1 MTEKKWIKKIPR
13 NNVIAFLIVIFFA
26 LAFAYLEYN
35 YILFDTIPFREAK
48 PPVIA
53 NLYSYD
59 LVVFIPALTVFSF
72 YPFILQALR
81 KKRPALRRPAA
92 FGAASLLLSLIL
104 KDAAWYLFR
113 TLAPLASDTLAHQWI
128 RPLDSTA
135 TFLGYAEIL
144 GLRIPLWYVA
154 LSPLIIAIFISL
166 RISQNTN
173 PMENGFSDE
182 TDYDEQVNGE

>member
-1 MTEKKWIKKIPR
+1 MTEKMKKIPK

-26 LAFAYLEYN
+26 FAFAYLEYN

-59 LVVFIPALTVFSF
+59 LVVFIPALTIFSF
-72 YPFILQALR
+72 YPFIYKALR

-92 FGAASLLLSLIL
+92 FGVASLLLSLIL

-113 TLAPLASDTLAHQWI
+113 TLAPVASDSLAHQWI

-154 LSPLIIAIFISL
+154 LSPLIIPIFISQ
-166 RISQNTN
+166 RKSQHTNTR
-173 PMENGFSDE
+173 ENDFLDE
-182 TDYDEQVNGE
+182 IDYDEPTN

>member
-1 MTEKKWIKKIPR
+1 MTEKKRIKSIPIK
-13 NNVIAFLIVIFFA
+13 NVIVFVIVMFFA
-26 LAFAYLEYN
+26 FAFAYLEYN

-59 LVVFIPALTVFSF
+59 LVVFIPALTIFSF
-72 YPFILQALR
+72 YPFIYQALR
-81 KKRPALRRPAA
+81 KKRTALRRPAA
-92 FGAASLLLSLIL
+92 FGVASLLLSLIL

-113 TLAPLASDTLAHQWI
+113 TLAPVASDTLAHQWI

-154 LSPLIIAIFISL
+154 FSPLIIAIFISL
-166 RISQNTN
+166 RISQHTN
-173 PMENGFSDE
+173 PRENDFLDE
-182 TDYDEQVNGE
+182 IDYDEQVNGE